1 MISIPFLQAIRI
13 NLMGILL
20 KEYQRWNFCSK
31 KDLGLEN
38 LQDFLVFEFMVKVK
52 KAVILYCY
60 SQSEEIEDIH

>member
-1 MISIPFLQAIRI
+1 
-13 NLMGILL
+13 MGILL
-20 KEYQRWNFCSK
+20 KEHQRWNFCSK

-52 KAVILYCY
+52 KVLILYCY